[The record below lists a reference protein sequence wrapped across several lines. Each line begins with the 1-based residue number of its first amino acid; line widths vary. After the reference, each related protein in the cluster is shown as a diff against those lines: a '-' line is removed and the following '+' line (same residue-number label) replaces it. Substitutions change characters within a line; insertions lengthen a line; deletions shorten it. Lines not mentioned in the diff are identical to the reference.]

1 MLLLTCMGIVSS
13 YTLIYIIAVL
23 LLLCFVLVI
32 CLLVRKFKKITLRYR
47 KIFSTY
53 RQRLNDVK
61 NTLIEEKQ
69 SVELH
74 REELLAQ
81 AEHLLELNIELERLS
96 LVASKTDTAVVI
108 ADEKGRFTW
117 VNQGFVKLYG
127 YSMGELISEVGKD
140 IFAASNELNLKP
152 MVDRAIE
159 LKQSLNYTS
168 MVITKSGERKWVKTT
183 LNPIYDDKGKIR
195 QYIILQTDVSELK
208 LINEKLR
215 KLSLVASKT
224 SNSVIIF
231 NQEGEIDWVN
241 EGFHKMYGYSRNE
254 YIDKFGKTFKDF
266 CIANNKIDSLN
277 DVLKEKKSISFIFS
291 FNDRFDIC
299 KWKQTSLTPISND
312 QDQLTNIIVVESD
325 ITLIKEAESKM
336 QEQKEKADKL
346 LLNIL
351 PEETAEEL
359 KSKGKATP
367 RLYRSVSVLFA
378 DIQDFTK
385 LAENLTPEEL
395 VHDLQT
401 YFSRFDEAVS
411 HNFVEKIKTIGDA
424 FLCVGGIPMRNKSH
438 PFDAVLVGLHLQRI
452 IKELGKD
459 REERGQRAW
468 QLRVGIHTGPVVAG
482 VVGQQK
488 MTYDIWG
495 DTVNIAKRIE
505 SACIPGM
512 VNVSYSTY
520 EIIKDF
526 FECEHRGKVLAKHK
540 GHIDMY
546 FVHRILPEFCE
557 NNDGITPNNYFKEM
571 LARL

>member
-1 MLLLTCMGIVSS
+1 MLSVNILSLSANNIAF
-13 YTLIYIIAVL
+13 YLIPL
-23 LLLCFVLVI
+23 LLLVSF
-32 CLLVRKFKKITLRYR
+32 LLVVFILLRKFKKLIYRYR
-47 KIFSTY
+47 KVLTTY
-53 RQRLNDVK
+53 RERLTVAK
-61 NTLIEEKQ
+61 NTLLQEKQ

-96 LVASKTDTAVVI
+96 LVASKTDTAVLI

-140 IFAASNELNLKP
+140 IFSASNELNLKP
-152 MVDRAIE
+152 MLERAIS
-159 LKQSLNYTS
+159 LNQSLNYTS
-168 MVITKSGERKWVKTT
+168 MVLTKSGEKKWVKTT
-183 LNPIYDDKGKIR
+183 LNPIYDEKNTII

-208 LINEKLR
+208 LINDKLK

-224 SNSVIIF
+224 NNSVIIF
-231 NQEGEIDWVN
+231 NQDGDIDWVN
-241 EGFHKMYGYSRNE
+241 EGFHTMYGYSRTE
-254 YIDKFGKTFKDF
+254 YIEKFGKTFKDF
-266 CIANNKIDSLN
+266 CIANDKLDSLN
-277 DVLKEKKSISFIFS
+277 DVLRKKNSISFVFS
-291 FNDRFDIC
+291 FKDRFDNC
-299 KWKQTSLTPISND
+299 KWKQTTLTPISND
-312 QDQLTNIIVVESD
+312 HGQLTNIIVVESD

-378 DIQDFTK
+378 DILDFTK

-401 YFSRFDEAVS
+401 YFSRFDDAVS
-411 HNFVEKIKTIGDA
+411 ETYVEKIKTIGDA
-424 FLCVGGIPMRNKSH
+424 FLCVGGIPIKNKSH
-438 PFDAVLVGLHLQRI
+438 PFDAVLVGMKLQRI
-452 IKELGKD
+452 IKEMGRE
-459 REERGQRAW
+459 REERGLRAW

-482 VVGQQK
+482 VVGKQK

-505 SACIPGM
+505 SACVPGM
-512 VNVSYSTY
+512 VNVSSTTY

-526 FECEHRGKVLAKHK
+526 FECEHRGKILAKHK
-540 GHIDMY
+540 GHIEMY
-546 FVHRILPEFCE
+546 FVHRIRPEFCE
-557 NNDGITPNNYFKEM
+557 NSDGITPNNYFKEM
-571 LARL
+571 LAKL